1 MSTYR
6 FSRRG
11 KTGVV
16 DGPEREVT
24 SHLIEVK
31 PDPVQPMRGVHL
43 LHDTEPLTEEQ
54 IRNLPIA
61 HRYSS

>member
-16 DGPEREVT
+16 DGLEGEVA
-24 SHLIEVK
+24 SRLIEVK
-31 PDPVQPMRGVHL
+31 PDPVPSMRGDHL

-54 IRNLPIA
+54 IRNLPVA